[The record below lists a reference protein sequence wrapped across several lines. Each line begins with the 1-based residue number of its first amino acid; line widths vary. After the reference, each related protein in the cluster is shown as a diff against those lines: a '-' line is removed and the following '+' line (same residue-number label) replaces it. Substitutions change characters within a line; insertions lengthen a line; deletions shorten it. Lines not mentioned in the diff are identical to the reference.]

1 MDFLEKDLEDIIWD
15 ASKTN
20 EGRSILNKRGLD
32 IEGKMFRQVSLAE
45 YGRIDLAS
53 VLIEPSCIYVNIY
66 ELKKDL
72 INLDSMVQVA
82 KYGSA
87 VREYIVG
94 KDLTN
99 RPISINLILIGSKV
113 DLQSDFILSY
123 NMFDRLSIYL
133 YSYKIDG
140 ISFKYLNKNAY
151 KRGNSLLFKDINIS
165 RSDIKEMI
173 ERRIKYEP
181 F

>member
-20 EGRSILNKRGLD
+20 EGRSILSKRGLD

-53 VLIEPSCIYVNIY
+53 VQIDPSCICVNIY
-66 ELKKDL
+66 ELKKDF
-72 INLDSMVQVA
+72 INLDSMIQVA

-87 VREYIVG
+87 VREYIEG
-94 KDLTN
+94 KYLTN
-99 RPISINLILIGSKV
+99 RPISIKLTLIGSKV

-151 KRGNSLLFKDINIS
+151 KKGNSLLFKNIKIS
-165 RSDIKEMI
+165 RPDIKEMI
-173 ERRIKYEP
+173 ERRIQYEP